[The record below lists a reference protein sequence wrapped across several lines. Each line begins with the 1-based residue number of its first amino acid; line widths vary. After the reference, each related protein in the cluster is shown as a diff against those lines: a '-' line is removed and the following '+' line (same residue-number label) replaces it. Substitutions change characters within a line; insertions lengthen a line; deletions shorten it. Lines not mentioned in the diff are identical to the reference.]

1 MFDCRV
7 TKLTLMRNIELQTV
21 PNALTPLQAGY
32 IDVFYKAFATEGLGF
47 DQFMTMLYWIEKFV
61 A

>member
-1 MFDCRV
+1 
-7 TKLTLMRNIELQTV
+7 MRNIELQTV